1 MNKNGV
7 NKVGLD
13 LIYLS
18 RCALHSTV
26 PDRERLCDMDL
37 SLVYKMSKHHSVNAI
52 AYIALEAAEKSY
64 GESFCPTDVMEKWRA
79 SYHYSIRRLLGF
91 DIEREKL
98 CAFLREEGIW
108 YLPLKGILLQ
118 NYYPTLGMRQMSDN
132 DILVDSKKAKI
143 IRKYM
148 TENGYEVI
156 SYGNHC
162 HDTYRKDGIIFEIHR
177 KLAEDSDKTKK
188 AYHYYKN
195 VKNRRVGTKNSTE
208 MRFTDEDFYVY
219 YIFHA
224 YKHFAVCGCGLR
236 TLTDIY
242 LYLNKNK
249 DNLDFEYIKEQLSVL
264 GIEKYESSTREI
276 AISLFSEN
284 TDVFDKDLLSEEKIE
299 ILSYYLLSGTFGTQS
314 NRIENTI
321 LDMADGEKITG
332 KTKARYLYR
341 RIFPKFEYY
350 KNSYPRA
357 SRFIITIPLLWLI
370 RIFRG
375 ISKRKIAIE
384 EFDKVKRIK

>member
-1 MNKNGV
+1 MNKNEV

-18 RCALHSTV
+18 SCALHSTV

-37 SLVYKMSKHHSVNAI
+37 FSVYKMSKLHSINVI
-52 AYIALEAAEKSY
+52 AYLAVESAEKSY
-64 GESFCPTDVMEKWRA
+64 GETFCPPDLMERWKGE
-79 SYHYSIRRLLGF
+79 YHYTLRRLLGF

-98 CAFLREEGIW
+98 CSFMRDRGIW
-108 YLPLKGILLQ
+108 YVPLKGILLQ

-132 DILVDSKKAKI
+132 DILVDSKQAKV
-143 IRKYM
+143 IREYM
-148 TENGYEVI
+148 TENGYEVM

-177 KLAEDSDKTKK
+177 KLAEDTDKTRK

-195 VKNRRVGTKNSTE
+195 VKTRLVSMNNSTE

-236 TLTDIY
+236 TLTDVY
-242 LYLNKNK
+242 LYLNKHN
-249 DNLDFEYIKEQLSVL
+249 NRLDFGYIKDQLSL
-264 GIEKYESSTREI
+264 MGIEKYERSTREI
-276 AISLFSEN
+276 AMILFSEN
-284 TDVFDKDLLSEEKIE
+284 SDIYNTDLLSDEKRE

-321 LDMADGEKITG
+321 LDMAEGEEITG
-332 KTKARYLYR
+332 RTKVRYLFR
-341 RIFPKFEYY
+341 RLFPKFEYY

-357 SRFIITIPLLWLI
+357 SRFIITIPFLWLI

-384 EFDKVKRIK
+384 EFDKVKRMK